1 MFNMFLRCRLD
12 FEDADKV
19 FFNLF
24 KALWW
29 VLKHRIIIDRRIM
42 DRIVIDVL
50 CTNFNNLD
58 SKFIFSPV
66 HMCQNL
72 VVEEPLEDIGT

>member
-1 MFNMFLRCRLD
+1 
-12 FEDADKV
+12 
-19 FFNLF
+19 
-24 KALWW
+24 
-29 VLKHRIIIDRRIM
+29 M